1 MAPTRYSRRNNSWCE
16 ACFMW
21 IKWCRLQWLQVEQ
34 TKHAGVLLHYSRDL
48 CHYRS
53 SMISPGLAR
62 IVSKLG
68 RSQSFPATGSPF
80 WISLRVADF
89 LDTSWYIYIEILW
102 QFYYFLGKIWRD
114 FWKHL
119 RHRGTWGPCS
129 KIPCEWMTFFTLV
142 FTHDFSGNT

>member
-53 SMISPGLAR
+53 PMIYISRTGKNRLQTGEIPVIPSHWIPFLDFFEGRWFLGYIMIHLYRDSMAILLLPWKSLAWFFKASSPQRDLR
-62 IVSKLG
+62 TLFKD
-68 RSQSFPATGSPF
+68 
-80 WISLRVADF
+80 SLRMDDIF
-89 LDTSWYIYIEILW
+89 HSCI
-102 QFYYFLGKIWRD
+102 
-114 FWKHL
+114 H
-119 RHRGTWGPCS
+119 TW
-129 KIPCEWMTFFTLV
+129 L
-142 FTHDFSGNT
+142 